1 MSFLKRNG
9 LTIACLLLALLCY
22 AIGFPAGSGGFIILG
37 ALLELFFWF
46 RILRVKHKE

>member
-1 MSFLKRNG
+1 MPFFKRNG

-37 ALLELFFWF
+37 ALLEVFFW
-46 RILRVKHKE
+46 LRVLRVNRKE